1 MINTTK
7 VTPFGKGP
15 TMLNNSNDDVES
27 DLNYLSNVG
36 HDQLRNQ
43 RLGLM
48 QSGYQPHRNVSRN
61 GRYKDTLLNRLSI
74 KSENNISSLQP
85 VLRKQS
91 VAQSYDGT
99 PQFIQEEEFSQTNPI
114 NLQSYIPTMPYSG
127 S

>member
-1 MINTTK
+1 
-7 VTPFGKGP
+7 
-15 TMLNNSNDDVES
+15 MLNNSNDDVES

-48 QSGYQPHRNVSRN
+48 QTGFMPQRKASRN